1 MYMYVK
7 LKCTF
12 ENLLNNVSSNAAFI
26 LKLIEDFD
34 LTTEFMNYIEEYFDG
49 EIPTEERIND
59 FIIERDDWLEDNLD
73 ADDILD
79 FETLKYFCDNC
90 GYSSLLETL
99 EKIQEADKVNEY
111 EELLKNENFDKDVKI
126 VIYIENDFDI
136 EDFLEEN

>member
-12 ENLLNNVSSNAAFI
+12 ENLLNNVSSNAASI
-26 LKLIEDFD
+26 LKSIEDFD
-34 LTTEFMNYIEEYFDG
+34 LITEFMDYIEEYFDD

-59 FIIERDDWLEDNLD
+59 FIINRDDWLEDNLD

-79 FETLKYFCDNC
+79 FETLKYFCNNC
-90 GYSSLLETL
+90 GYRSLLEIL
-99 EKIQEADKVNEY
+99 EKIQEADKVNEF
-111 EELLKNENFDKDVKI
+111 EELLENENFDKAVDV
-126 VIYIENDFDI
+126 VSYIEDDFDI

>member
-1 MYMYVK
+1 MYMYVR

-12 ENLLNNVSSNAAFI
+12 ENLLNNTSSNAASI

-34 LTTEFMNYIEEYFDG
+34 LTTEFMDYIKEYFDG

-59 FIIERDDWLEDNLD
+59 FIINRDDWLEDNLN

-90 GYSSLLETL
+90 GYRSLLETL
-99 EKIQEADKVNEY
+99 ERVQEADKVNEF
-111 EELLKNENFDKDVKI
+111 EELLENENFDKAVE
-126 VIYIENDFDI
+126 VVSYIEDNFDI
-136 EDFLEEN
+136 ENFLEEN

>member
-99 EKIQEADKVNEY
+99 EKIQEADKVNEF
-111 EELLKNENFDKDVKI
+111 EELLKNENFDKAVEI

>member
-99 EKIQEADKVNEY
+99 EKIQEADKVNAF
-111 EELLKNENFDKDVKI
+111 EELLKNENFDKAVEI